1 MPIEIYEYENF
12 VIVSDEDGDFELS
25 KDVYEILKGVA
36 NKYSLPLELLLE
48 VVIREEKAVK
58 IGKKRGIKRDLTEI
72 INRYFNQMRGDW

>member
-1 MPIEIYEYENF
+1 MPIEIYEYKKF

-25 KDVYEILKGVA
+25 KDVYEILKEVA

-72 INRYFNQMRGDW
+72 INRYFNQMRRDW